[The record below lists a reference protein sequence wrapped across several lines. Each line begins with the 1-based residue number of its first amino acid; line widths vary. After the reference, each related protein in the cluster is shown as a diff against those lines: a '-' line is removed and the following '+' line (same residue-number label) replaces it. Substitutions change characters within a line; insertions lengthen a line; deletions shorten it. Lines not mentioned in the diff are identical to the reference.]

1 MVRHVKTDM
10 WKRIRETGLKFRYP
24 VLILCLGLALLLLP
38 GNKTKAAR
46 QTTPEAEVETLTE
59 EFQLSRFT
67 EELEALLSD
76 IQGAGQVHLLLSL
89 ESDGTRSYLSD
100 STQRPNADGMEAETQ
115 AVLARVHGDDQPITL
130 TRTYPT
136 FRGAVV
142 LCQGAAT
149 PSVELSIKEALSSL
163 TGLGMDKITVL
174 TMN

>member
-24 VLILCLGLALLLLP
+24 ILILCLGLALLLLP
-38 GNKTKAAR
+38 GNKTKETK
-46 QTTPEAEVETLTE
+46 QVLPETEAETE
-59 EFQLSRFT
+59 EFQLGRFT

-76 IQGAGQVHLLLSL
+76 IQGAGQVRLQLTL
-89 ESDGTRSYLSD
+89 ESDGTRNYLSD
-100 STQRPNADGMEAETQ
+100 SSQRPGADGTETETQ
-115 AVLARVHGDDQPITL
+115 AVLARVDGDDQPITL

-142 LCQGAAT
+142 LCQGASA